1 MSGFIEYFSKKNNIE
16 CFLLYETF
24 FKNKF
29 FFINS
34 RNFLAYSNNKIKT
47 EKTTLE
53 EELKELTDN
62 KLKNSILIKKRK
74 MNIEVITKL
83 IALYVNINKVCNE
96 MKEDDSLKPLTTE
109 FESANE
115 YSKNIIK
122 FIKEIRKENDNNN
135 EHNIVSLFKNN
146 NLCYLLLNKE
156 QTVNKKQNGNE
167 GKTVNKGKLE
177 NEGKTVN
184 EGKSTNGKQTV
195 NKEQSTNN
203 VSIDFKKLL
212 SLKLFFPKSKTLI
225 KINKDEKPFFNE
237 DFIEEITKYI
247 LGNNMFIDFLKL
259 SNSNFK
265 DIITKLLKE
274 NRKGTTFKY
283 LIDSIDTKTNIQ
295 KLNSIISK
303 CINDEKTYKNNNE
316 NIKTKIYPYT
326 NFIIAYFAIYLIIIN
341 LILQKL
347 NNSNSNSN
355 SNSNNENNNTSVLSM
370 RKKEKVKVKVKN
382 NNFNNSS

>member
-1 MSGFIEYFSKKNNIE
+1 
-16 CFLLYETF
+16 
-24 FKNKF
+24 
-29 FFINS
+29 
-34 RNFLAYSNNKIKT
+34 
-47 EKTTLE
+47 
-53 EELKELTDN
+53 
-62 KLKNSILIKKRK
+62 
-74 MNIEVITKL
+74 
-83 IALYVNINKVCNE
+83 